1 MMMRR
6 KRMMEELD
14 ADIREHIARET
25 QENIE
30 RGMPAEEARMAA
42 MRKFGNVRRAKE
54 ETREVWSWVRLEE
67 LLQDVKYSLRMLR
80 KAPGF
85 TAVAV
90 LTLALGIGANTAIF
104 SVVNSTLLAPLPF
117 KDSGQLVDIHAHAT
131 FFDFW
136 NLGLSLPD
144 VNDIRA
150 QSKSLSA
157 LVPFQGATVDLT
169 GRDAPRQ
176 LDATKISADYFSML
190 GIKPIC
196 GRTFLPSETQE
207 GAEHEAILS
216 AGLWRTQFGADPR
229 VVGTSITLDGKPY
242 TVVGVMPAMPKLFLS
257 PGRADIWIPFA
268 PSHEVLAN
276 RGMHGIP
283 TLARLK
289 AGVTVRQAQAELDG
303 IAARLS
309 KAYPKEDGQWS
320 FRVNALRDD
329 MNRNA
334 HTPLLILL
342 GAVGFVLL
350 IACANVGNLF
360 LSRGWARRRELAIRS
375 TLGASRGRLI
385 RQLLVESLLLAS
397 GGGVAGLLLAYW
409 SLDGLKTLMQPIL
422 FGVDKIG
429 LDVRVLI
436 FTLGVSIV
444 AGLLF
449 GLAPAFV
456 SSGNDAGAA
465 MKEGS
470 AGAQT
475 GASTSGHNPLRQI
488 LVVAEIALALV
499 LVIGATL
506 ALGSFSR
513 MMRVNLGFD
522 TQSILDMR
530 LDFPQ
535 TKFKSNADMF
545 AYVRALTDCLRATPG
560 VDSVAASGYSPLSGT
575 QGEGFFS
582 IERVPDNPNSQT
594 MTGKESVGPGF
605 FETLGIPLLQ
615 GREFTALDGGKG
627 PQAVIVNHAFAE
639 KFLGGKSPLG
649 KRVYMGDED
658 AQHNK
663 IWEEIVGEVGDIHD
677 QNPRIAAEPVMY
689 TPFYH
694 DDFTTGMFMGANL
707 LLRTRLNPEAL
718 IPIAQNQVWA
728 FDKDEPISK
737 IQTMQQSLSASVAE
751 PRFQSFLLGA
761 FGALGLLLAVVG
773 IYGVISYSVKQRTH
787 EIGIRMALGAEPAQV
802 MRLILAHGL
811 KLAVIGV
818 VIGISA
824 AVGLTRLMSS
834 LLFGVSA
841 TDPATFAGVAVLLVI
856 VALGACWMP
865 ARRAMRVDPME
876 ALRYE

>member
-1 MMMRR
+1 MWRR
-6 KRMMEELD
+6 KKIMKDLD
-14 ADIREHIARET
+14 EDIREHIVRET
-25 QENIE
+25 RENIE
-30 RGMPAEEARMAA
+30 RGMSPEEARMAA

-117 KDSGQLVDIHAHAT
+117 KDSGQLVDIHGHAT

-150 QSKSLSA
+150 QSKLLSA
-157 LVPFQGATVDLT
+157 VAPFQGETVDLI
-169 GRDAPRQ
+169 GRDRPLQ
-176 LDATKISADYFSML
+176 LDATKISAGYFSML
-190 GIKPIC
+190 GIKPIY
-196 GRTFLPSETQE
+196 GRTFLPSEMQP
-207 GAEHEAILS
+207 GADSEVILS
-216 AGLWRTQFGADPR
+216 SGLWRTQFGSDPG
-229 VVGTSITLDGKPY
+229 VVGTRIMLDGKSY
-242 TVVGVMPAMPKLFLS
+242 TIVGIMPAMPKLFLS
-257 PGRADIWIPFA
+257 PGMADIWIPFA
-268 PSHEVLAN
+268 PSPGMLAN
-276 RGMHGIP
+276 RAMHGIP
-283 TLARLK
+283 TLGRLNP
-289 AGVTVRQAQAELDG
+289 GVTVREAQAELDG

-309 KAYPKEDGQWS
+309 KAYPNQDGKWN
-320 FRVNALRDD
+320 FRVNSLRDD

-375 TLGASRGRLI
+375 TLGASRGRLV
-385 RQLLVESLLLAS
+385 RQLLVESLLLAIV
-397 GGGVAGLLLAYW
+397 GGITGLLLAYW
-409 SLDGLKTLMQPIL
+409 SLDGLKTLMDPIL
-422 FGVDKIG
+422 TGVDKVT
-429 LDVRVLI
+429 LDVRVLV
-436 FTLGVSIV
+436 FTFAVSV
-444 AGLLF
+444 LAGLLF
-449 GLAPAFV
+449 GLAPAFL
-456 SSGNDAGAA
+456 SSRNDAGAA

-475 GASTSGHNPLRQI
+475 GASTSGHHPLRQI
-488 LVVAEIALALV
+488 LVVTEIALALV

-530 LDFPQ
+530 LDFPSA
-535 TKFKSNADMF
+535 KFKNMDDMF
-545 AYVRALTDCLRATPG
+545 AYVRTLTERLGATPG
-560 VDSVAASGYSPLSGT
+560 VDSIAASGYSPLSGFH
-575 QGEGFFS
+575 GEGSFS
-582 IERVPDNPNSQT
+582 LEGVPDNPNSQPMIET
-594 MTGKESVGPGF
+594 ESVGPGF
-605 FETLGIPLLQ
+605 FAALKIPLLQ
-615 GREFTALDGGKG
+615 GREFNVQDGGKG

-658 AQHNK
+658 AQQHRV
-663 IWEEIVGEVGDIHD
+663 WDEIVGEVGDVHD
-677 QNPRIAAEPVMY
+677 RNPRIAAGPSIY
-689 TPFYH
+689 TPFYRAGI
-694 DDFTTGMFMGANL
+694 TTGMFLGCDL
-707 LLRTRLNPEAL
+707 VLRTRVNAEAL
-718 IPIAQNQVWA
+718 IPTVQNQLWA
-728 FDKDEPISK
+728 FDKSEPISK
-737 IQTMQQSLSASVAE
+737 IRTMKQSLDASVAE

-761 FGALGLLLAVVG
+761 FGALGLVLAVVG

-787 EIGIRMALGAEPAQV
+787 EIGIRMALGAERAQV

-818 VIGISA
+818 VIGIGA

-841 TDPATFAGVAVLLVI
+841 TDPATFASVAVLLVI
-856 VALGACWMP
+856 VALAACWMP
-865 ARRAMRVDPME
+865 ARRAMKVDPME